1 MLASDDAIS
10 LNLRV
15 LVAQVGVSMLG
26 KMLKITRLPTRSLFE
41 ISCNALVVSENFGA
55 GLPLVGNLPL
65 TETGFPP
72 RVTVVPDFFAFLTF
86 ATS

>member
-26 KMLKITRLPTRSLFE
+26 KMLKITLLPTRSLFE
-41 ISCNALVVSENFGA
+41 ISCSALVVSENFGA
-55 GLPLVGNLPL
+55 GFGM
-65 TETGFPP
+65 
-72 RVTVVPDFFAFLTF
+72 D
-86 ATS
+86 